1 MCGSPFTT
9 CCSNRAKIRVRE
21 QSVGVLQEELK
32 TQRERLSAGMVGA
45 LNVSRAEVALA
56 NEQPELIDAQTRLQN
71 SYLRL
76 SQLIGVDP
84 RSSVAPLRFEAAGQ
98 LQYHP
103 RRPDLNECLAYADV
117 SRPEIRAR
125 EIDVEIE
132 NQQLILDRS
141 ETRPR
146 VEAFTGYEVYSES
159 DPAVGPEFNHGYVVG
174 LNATWHIFD
183 GFATRGRM
191 QATRARRDAALHA
204 LEAARLSVASEVRSA
219 FLDLQQADRVLQS
232 ETRNVQNADES
243 LEIAKGNLGAGL
255 GTQLDI
261 LQAASDVTRTR
272 TTRLGAIYLHNV
284 ALARLARASAREP
297 EALGFAGKDAR
308 TVGRKGPSLRGG
320 RAPAAVP
327 IAIRGEARDR
337 AADASS
343 RLRSAAL
350 VNRSRFVRARNAANA
365 ITLDAAL
372 ATTLEKNPAIVEAK
386 IALEQAA
393 GRRLVL
399 RSIGLPDLRIQ
410 GLAGVQGGKRAGE
423 PETQP
428 FAFARGFFTQPLFDA
443 AIPASR
449 RRGDIEVLLAQQRL
463 NVAVV
468 EQLHAT
474 RIAFY
479 TALFNDSLARARRSA
494 TATPGGKRQHPGRAL
509 PGGTV
514 RSRGG
519 GERATARAGTR
530 AAHRGSPGAA
540 TTARCSP
547 SHHHGATIWLRRK
560 HLRPDGE
567 LHFAP
572 VDYDLKSR
580 RPRR

>member
-1 MCGSPFTT
+1 MRVVQNLYTGGAVTSRRAIARLIEEKRTLEYQALVNRVSLDVRVAFYDVLLD
-9 CCSNRAKIRVRE
+9 RAKIRVRE
-21 QSVGVLQEELK
+21 QSVGVLEEELK
-32 TQRERLSAGMVGA
+32 TQRERLSAGLVGA

-56 NEQPELIDAQTRLQN
+56 NEHPELIDAQTRLEN

-98 LQYHP
+98 LQYHS
-103 RRPDLNECLAYADV
+103 RHPDLNECLAYADV

-159 DPAVGPEFNHGYVVG
+159 DPLVGPEFNHGYIVG

-204 LEAARLSVASEVRSA
+204 LEAARRSVAADVRSA

-272 TTRLGAIYLHNV
+272 TTRLGAFYLHNV

-297 EALGFAGKDAR
+297 DALGFAGKAP
-308 TVGRKGPSLRGG
+308 GPSTGK
-320 RAPAAVP
+320 P
-327 IAIRGEARDR
+327 IAEV
-337 AADASS
+337 AAPPSTSGRLEMKRRMALFCS
-343 RLRSAAL
+343 RRP
-350 VNRSRFVRARNAANA
+350 V
-365 ITLDAAL
+365 
-372 ATTLEKNPAIVEAK
+372 
-386 IALEQAA
+386 
-393 GRRLVL
+393 
-399 RSIGLPDLRIQ
+399 
-410 GLAGVQGGKRAGE
+410 
-423 PETQP
+423 
-428 FAFARGFFTQPLFDA
+428 
-443 AIPASR
+443 R
-449 RRGDIEVLLAQQRL
+449 RRGI
-463 NVAVV
+463 
-468 EQLHAT
+468 T
-474 RIAFY
+474 RISRVLRHRQITRVPGASHSEAA
-479 TALFNDSLARARRSA
+479 TESGSARR
-494 TATPGGKRQHPGRAL
+494 HPDYLR
-509 PGGTV
+509 
-514 RSRGG
+514 
-519 GERATARAGTR
+519 RAGQR
-530 AAHRGSPGAA
+530 HQPR
-540 TTARCSP
+540 
-547 SHHHGATIWLRRK
+547 
-560 HLRPDGE
+560 
-567 LHFAP
+567 
-572 VDYDLKSR
+572 R
-580 RPRR
+580 RPRHNAREESGHPARRRSRSNRPRAAASFCDQSAFPT